1 MELTPRQGRV
11 LEMVAESGD
20 ERVEVSRLARAL
32 NVSAVTMRREV
43 EVLAGMGRVRRLHGA
58 VVMVRPQVAAFR
70 FEGRGV
76 EGLPAKRA
84 IARLA
89 AGLVQPGMMIGLDT
103 GTTTLEIARTLVERL
118 DAASQGKSGR
128 RKLVRV
134 ITNSLPAAA
143 LLQPSER
150 VEVILAGGVLRRS
163 DPDVTGPLA
172 ADVLGRFRTDLAF
185 IGADAF
191 SPDGVYVED
200 ISTVNTALALLQGTH
215 AGVLVAESRKFGGAG
230 RVRYAK
236 LTDFKTV
243 ITDDATPIGRRL
255 GGAGVDVLVAEVPE
269 ERAESGVRRG

>member
-118 DAASQGKSGR
+118 DAASQSKSGR

-215 AGVLVAESRKFGGAG
+215 AGVLVAESRKFGKAG